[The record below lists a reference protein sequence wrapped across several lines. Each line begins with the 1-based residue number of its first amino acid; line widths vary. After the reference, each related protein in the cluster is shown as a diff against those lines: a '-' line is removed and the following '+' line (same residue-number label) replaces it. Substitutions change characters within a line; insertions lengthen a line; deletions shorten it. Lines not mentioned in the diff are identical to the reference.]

1 MLFFIYD
8 LLLLVFIIIS
18 SPYLFVKLFKKNEL
32 SLWKQRLGIMP
43 QVKSR
48 SSKKTIWFHAASVGE
63 ISGIYPILDSLFQ
76 KNKDLEFVV
85 TTYTSSGLKRAKEIF
100 AGYPVAYFS
109 LLPIDISFIIKS
121 FIKKIDPMIM
131 VVSETELW
139 ANMIHQAEQ
148 MGITTIIVNGRI
160 SDSSWP
166 KYLSFR
172 FFFKKFVNKID
183 FYCAQTDIDKN
194 RIISL
199 GLSSKKAE
207 VTGNAKYS
215 FMPITDKDLSIIM
228 GSPVIVA
235 GSTRPGEEEVVLE
248 AFKNFQTKFSNSML
262 VIAPRHLE
270 RVVEV
275 EKLVQKTG
283 LPYVL
288 RSKLLTFN
296 DLRFT
301 IIILDTLGELSSF
314 YKLSDL
320 SFVGGTLR
328 PFDGH
333 NILEPAAFNKPV
345 LFGPYV
351 NNVKDV
357 AEDLIKSGGGRKVYN
372 AKELE
377 QAFNEILSDKGKN
390 MTMGEKAF
398 FVFRKHKQSAIK
410 QADIIEL
417 YGKNINNPL

>member
-18 SPYLFVKLFKKNEL
+18 SPYLIVKLFKKNEL
-32 SLWKQRLGIMP
+32 SLWKQRLGIMSP
-43 QVKSR
+43 VKSK
-48 SSKKTIWFHAASVGE
+48 SSKKPIWFHAASVGE

-85 TTYTSSGLKRAKEIF
+85 TTYTSTGLKRAKEIF
-100 AGYPVAYFS
+100 AGYPVVYFS
-109 LLPIDISFIIKS
+109 LLPIDLSFIIKS
-121 FIKKIDPMIM
+121 FIKKIDPKII

-148 MGITTIIVNGRI
+148 MGIKAIIVNGRI

-215 FMPITDKDLSIIM
+215 FMPVTDKDISIIM

-248 AFKNFQTKFSNSML
+248 AFKNFQVKFTNAML
-262 VIAPRHLE
+262 VLAPRHLE
-270 RVVEV
+270 RIPEV

-283 LPYVL
+283 ISYML
-288 RSKLLTFN
+288 RSRYNANNGEPQFKIL
-296 DLRFT
+296 
-301 IIILDTLGELSSF
+301 ILDSLGELSSF

-320 SFVGGTLR
+320 SFVGGTLK

-377 QAFNEILSDKGKN
+377 QAFNEILSDKSKN
-390 MTMGEKAF
+390 RTMGEKAF
-398 FVFRKHKQSAIK
+398 FVFKKHKQSAVK
-410 QADIIEL
+410 QADIILTEDN
-417 YGKNINNPL
+417 KD